1 MPLLRMSCILTH
13 SPNIAVAAPTH
24 TTPTLNR
31 RCRIIRPTT
40 RLRKVHRQP
49 ITPVRNPI
57 KELIVLSRAHGID
70 SNIEM
75 PGVTHV
81 VDFGRGACIA
91 VRTAGESVRGRT
103 LVDDFEDEGVRA
115 KGDAGGGDGRDPV
128 ADSAGGTGAT
138 AAGD

>member
-1 MPLLRMSCILTH
+1 MSRILTH
-13 SPNIAVAAPTH
+13 SPNSAITAPTH
-24 TTPTLNR
+24 TSPTLHR
-31 RCRIIRPTT
+31 RCWIIRPTT

-57 KELIVLSRAHGID
+57 EKLIILSRAHSID

-75 PGVTHV
+75 PGVAHV
-81 VDFGRGACIA
+81 VGFGRGACIA
-91 VRTAGESVRGRT
+91 VRTAGERVGGRT

-115 KGDAGGGDGRDPV
+115 EGDAGGGDGRDPV